1 LFTVKAKPLSQAQQ
15 DAPDYVSTSLT
26 RISSG
31 QQINIS
37 SVSVSDPYPYYI
49 HPSMV
54 NARPRASSASYLETI
69 STQLAPIFNQVQ
81 HTTANHRKNLVS
93 LRKIQEQC
101 SSITEPTPKG
111 LKLIGEKAFNTEL
124 IGMVNRI
131 LSIKKGEAVADR
143 VVKFVAGY
151 VAYTT
156 EQGE

>member
-1 LFTVKAKPLSQAQQ
+1 MNRYIEFSQAQM
-15 DAPDYVSTSLT
+15 DASSYVICVLNAWY
-26 RISSG
+26 
-31 QQINIS
+31 QQINIHS
-37 SVSVSDPYPYYI
+37 I
-49 HPSMV
+49 HTDYTQATHSLSMV
-54 NARPRASSASYLETI
+54 NARPRASSASYLESI
-69 STQLAPIFNQVQ
+69 GTQLAPIFDQVQ

-156 EQGE
+156 EQGECF

>member
-1 LFTVKAKPLSQAQQ
+1 
-15 DAPDYVSTSLT
+15 
-26 RISSG
+26 
-31 QQINIS
+31 
-37 SVSVSDPYPYYI
+37 
-49 HPSMV
+49 MV
-54 NARPRASSASYLETI
+54 NARPRASSASYLESI
-69 STQLAPIFNQVQ
+69 STQLAPIFDQVQ

-156 EQGE
+156 EQGEWVIVVH